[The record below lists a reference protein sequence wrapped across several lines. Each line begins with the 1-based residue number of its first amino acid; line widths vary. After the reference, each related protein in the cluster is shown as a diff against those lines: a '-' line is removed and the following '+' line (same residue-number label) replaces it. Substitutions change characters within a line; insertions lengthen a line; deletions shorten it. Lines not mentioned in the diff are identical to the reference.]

1 MAISVLHY
9 TEFKDRLERSGIGTS
24 VNHQRK
30 AISRDTD
37 IDMKS
42 SFEVSNYLN
51 PPDVDILH
59 TNFVGPKTLSVIQ
72 RMKGRVP
79 IISHAHITSEDF
91 GDSFRFSN
99 RIQPITRR
107 YLKKFYSLSDLIL
120 CPSEYTKNVIEKYNT
135 GTDIQ
140 VITNGVD
147 IESLEGYKSMRSKYR
162 NRYNLSNTTVFTLG
176 NVFERKGLSTFI
188 KTAKKLPDYDF
199 VWFGPYDTGPQAS
212 KMVKKH
218 INNPPNNVTFSGW
231 IEDKRGAFAA
241 GDIYFF
247 PTKEENQGIATL
259 ESMACGIPVVLN
271 DIPVFRE
278 HYEHNTDCLISSSV
292 EGFTENIRLIEED
305 DELSERLG
313 KNAKSTAK
321 EHSLD
326 KVSTRIEDIYENM
339 IE

>member
-1 MAISVLHY
+1 MFDSAAENFSFSFGDTKLNVVNTTPSGPVKI
-9 TEFKDRLERSGIGTS
+9 TENTEIE
-24 VNHQRK
+24 
-30 AISRDTD
+30 
-37 IDMKS
+37 MKS